1 MIGGGWVVGG
11 LLYGKKVLEGKS
23 VCCWEH
29 SSDVIKPF
37 KAITLITSLAYLPLL
52 RGFNYQQPVY
62 SPCLSLEKGF
72 SPLPLLNYMLECTV
86 IQGEI
91 SIYSAPGF

>member
-23 VCCWEH
+23 VCCCEH

-62 SPCLSLEKGF
+62 SPCLSLPTATFKLHAGMH
-72 SPLPLLNYMLECTV
+72 SYTRRD
-86 IQGEI
+86 
-91 SIYSAPGF
+91 